1 MVGLNTNFSGN
12 GSALEHLSK
21 YDLENIAK
29 YAVGTTIVEHSEG
42 PFDGMGIMMGIE
54 GITGAFKIKNWLAI
68 NKQNNIDMKK
78 AWANDMAKLRQN
90 FEFRKANLN
99 RESYKNILEYSKK
112 LNEVT
117 EAEKSLM
124 KLKRAQAN
132 EGIFNKIKSLFKA
145 KVPTPAQIEVAEK
158 AIVNARTTAEA
169 VRTGQVVAGTAS
181 ETLSLGAKAL
191 KLAKGSW
198 LFSAITGATELF
210 TQVIP
215 AFSQLGAEKG
225 IKQLGKSTIKTAAV
239 VGGWEA
245 GAAAGAAIG
254 TLAFP
259 GAGTLVGG
267 LVGSVVGVIGGCLGS
282 WLLGKIAS
290 PLTKSELDIAKEEQA
305 EQVAREA
312 SQNPESA
319 QKLIAAAEQKLQ
331 QEGDSSED
339 AKIAF
344 GSLQKIANSIKEK
357 GTQQATGQQALATNS
372 PFSNQK
378 GLQQNSIFQ
387 MDWKDKDLG
396 AMSLGYA

>member
-1 MVGLNTNFSGN
+1 MVGINTNFSGN
-12 GSALEHLSK
+12 GSALEQLSK

-54 GITGAFKIKNWLAI
+54 GITGALKIKNWLAI
-68 NKQNNIDMKK
+68 NKQNNIDIKK
-78 AWANDMAKLRQN
+78 AWANDMAKIKQN
-90 FEFRKANLN
+90 SEFTKANFS
-99 RESYKNILEYSKK
+99 REGYKNILEYSKK

-124 KLKRAQAN
+124 KLKKAQAG
-132 EGIFNKIKSLFKA
+132 EGLFNKIKQSLFKA
-145 KVPTPAQIEVAEK
+145 KVPGADKIEAAEK
-158 AIVNARTTAEA
+158 AIVNAKTAAEA
-169 VRTGQVVAGTAS
+169 VRTGQAVAGTAS

-191 KLAKGSW
+191 KVAKGSW
-198 LFSAITGATELF
+198 LFSAITGLTELV

-225 IKQLGKSTIKTAAV
+225 IKQLGKSTIKTAAI

-254 TLAFP
+254 SFIP
-259 GAGTLVGG
+259 VAGTLVGG
-267 LVGSVVGVIGGCLGS
+267 IVGSVVGVIGGCLGS
-282 WLLGKIAS
+282 WLFSKIAS
-290 PLTKSELDIAKEEQA
+290 PLTKSELDIAKEEKA

-319 QKLIAAAEQKLQ
+319 QKLILAAEQKLQ

-344 GSLQKIANSIKEK
+344 GSLQKIAKSIQEK
-357 GTQQATGQQALATNS
+357 GAQQTAGQQALATNS